1 MSNKKYSIIVPVYNV
16 QEYLLSCLKSI
27 QKAMTGDCECLVI
40 NDGSTDNSSSIA
52 EKFCAEDDRFI
63 LFTKVN
69 GGISEARNYGLDRA
83 KGEYIVFVDSDDVVS
98 VNLFKALDRAIEL
111 HKSDLI
117 YIEHIKFSDSDVE
130 FEPLSNEETF
140 IDESFGLISN
150 KELAKEDNYSWARV
164 ARADL
169 YKNNRFPVGLIYE
182 DAVTSTYLNQY
193 SSTITHISKELYG
206 YRRRAGS
213 LTTVSQR
220 DKLIDAK
227 RQFRL
232 FEAVDC
238 LKQRLIKQE
247 LSEAFVTS
255 TVVNL
260 IKSCLVSLARIDNK
274 ETKNQY
280 FNKIQSEYNWFSNK
294 TILSSYS
301 LLRYKLL
308 ALLSRNKFSLFL
320 LDKIITILVRVSDRK
335 SKF

>member
-1 MSNKKYSIIVPVYNV
+1 MSKKKYSIIVPVYNV

-27 QKAMTGDCECLVI
+27 QKAMTDDCECLVI
-40 NDGSTDNSSSIA
+40 NDGSTDNSAIIA
-52 EKFCAEDDRFI
+52 ENFCAEDDKFI
-63 LFTKVN
+63 FFNKEN
-69 GGISEARNYGLDRA
+69 GGLSDARNYGLDRA
-83 KGEYIVFVDSDDVVS
+83 KGSYIVFVDSDDVVS
-98 VNLFKALDRAIEL
+98 ANLFKSLDRAIEL

-117 YIEHIKFSDSDVE
+117 YIDHIEFLDSSAESEPFFNELTLSDE
-130 FEPLSNEETF
+130 FFT
-140 IDESFGLISN
+140 LISN
-150 KELAKEDNYSWARV
+150 KELAKKHNYSWARV

-193 SSTITHISKELYG
+193 STRITHISKDLYG

-213 LTTVSQR
+213 LTAVSQS
-220 DKLIDAK
+220 DKLTDAK

-232 FEAVDC
+232 FEAVEC

-247 LSEAFVTS
+247 LSEVFVTS

-260 IKSCLVSLARIDNK
+260 IKSCLVSLARIDDK

-280 FNKIQSEYNWFSNK
+280 FNKIQSEYYWFSNK
-294 TILSSYS
+294 KILSSYS

-308 ALLSRNKFSLFL
+308 ALLSRNKISLFF
-320 LDKIITILVRVSDRK
+320 LDKIITLLVRVSDRK